1 MVKDRARIIIYVL
14 VLLSLAGPL
23 LFKVTLPPVRMP
35 AAEKFFNAIDSVD
48 PQSPGFALVALEW
61 AAGTLAESGSQSDVL
76 IEHLMLRRVKF
87 AVFTLVAQAEPLLTS
102 VPEKI
107 AARVKSYAGYE
118 PQYGVDWINLGY
130 RPGAALAVR
139 GLADAKDLA
148 EHFKRDVYGNSLRD
162 SRFFNG
168 VKTIKDLK
176 GVFQISSMQ
185 GLLEYYIQFLQ
196 KDGVRPLYLHGCTS
210 ISVPQAYIYLDS
222 GQMSGLLEGISG
234 AAWYDK
240 LMQDRYPARPVSN
253 AQLIN
258 TGLGA
263 AQLVVLFLILVG
275 NIVGVLGR
283 RSR

>member
-1 MVKDRARIIIYVL
+1 VSRDPVRLAIYLL

-23 LFKVTLPPVRMP
+23 IFKVTLPPVRMP
-35 AAEKFFNAIDSVD
+35 AAEKFFNAIENVD
-48 PQSPGFALVALEW
+48 PQSPGMALVALEW

-76 IEHLMLRRVKF
+76 IEHLMLRKIKF
-87 AVFTLVAQAEPLLTS
+87 AVMTLVPQSEPLLTS

-107 AARVKSYAGYE
+107 AARVKSFTGYE
-118 PQYGVDWINLGY
+118 PRYGVDWINLGY
-130 RPGAALAVR
+130 RPGAAIAIR
-139 GLADAKDLA
+139 SMADAKDLA
-148 EHFKRDVYGNSLRD
+148 TYFKKDTLGNSLIG
-162 SRFFNG
+162 SPFFDG

-222 GQMSGLLEGISG
+222 GQMNGLLEGISG

-240 LMQDRYPARPVSN
+240 IMQDRYPDRPVSD

-275 NIVGVLGR
+275 NIVGLLSR
-283 RSR
+283 RGA